1 MSESSLGSTG
11 GGVADGTAV
20 LVGGMAVSV
29 GGTGVGLGMG
39 VFVGSEVMGFAGA
52 PAQLDRSQAIPVIV
66 VTMKI
71 IFLFIL
77 PSLIMS
83 YCRSA
88 LSIRVAINYG

>member
-1 MSESSLGSTG
+1 
-11 GGVADGTAV
+11 
-20 LVGGMAVSV
+20 MAVSV

-52 PAQLDRSQAIPVIV
+52 PAHADASKANPEI
-66 VTMKI
+66 MMMYI
-71 IFLFIL
+71 IFFFIL
-77 PSLIMS
+77 PSLFMS